1 MPTYNSNVGRDDAKA
16 LIPTQDIID
25 EIIQGAVKN
34 SKALQIMTRLP
45 NMTTKQA
52 KMPVLS
58 MLPEAYWVDGDTG
71 LKQTSK
77 AMWGNKFITAA
88 ELAVIIPIPEA
99 VLDDSSYDIWG
110 QIRPRIEEA
119 FGKKIDQAIFLGK
132 DKPTEWREGLIA
144 SIYNA
149 GAAVAPSTDNLYTQI
164 SNAMGKVEEDG
175 FEVNG
180 LVGGLGLKAAFRTG
194 LVDTTGQPLAN
205 SEVTGLARQFVDNG
219 AWDTTLAKFI
229 VGDFKQAVYSIRQ
242 EITFKILDQGVI
254 SDGSGNVV
262 LNLAQQD
269 CVALRAVMR
278 LGWEIPNPIN
288 AENPD
293 EATRFPFAL
302 VEPASPATTY
312 NVTFTVTDTSSDPV
326 QNVIV
331 TLAGQKKKTNAS
343 GQAVFKS
350 LGSATY
356 LYKAEKSGAETRYGE
371 VTVSSSAASVSILNF

>member
-1 MPTYNSNVGRDDAKA
+1 MPTYDSKISRTDAKA

-52 KMPVLS
+52 KMPILS
-58 MLPEAYWVDGDTG
+58 MLPEAYWVGGDTG

-77 AMWGNKFITAA
+77 AMWDNKFITAA

-99 VLDDSSYDIWG
+99 VLDDANYDIWG

-119 FGKKIDQAIFLGK
+119 FGKKIDEAIFLGK

-180 LVGGLGLKAAFRTG
+180 LVGGLGLKATFRTG
-194 LVDTTGQPLAN
+194 LVDTTGQPLN
-205 SEVTGLARQFVDNG
+205 STEITALSRQFVDNG
-219 AWDTTLAKFI
+219 AWDNTLAKFI
-229 VGDFKQAVYSIRQ
+229 VGDFTQAVYSIRQ

-254 SDGSGNVV
+254 TDGTGAVV

-288 AENPD
+288 AANGD
-293 EATRFPFAL
+293 ETTRFPFAL
-302 VEPASPATTY
+302 VEPASAATTY
-312 NVTFTVTDTSSDPV
+312 NVTFTVTDESSAAV
-326 QNVIV
+326 QNAVV
-331 TLAGQKKKTNAS
+331 TLAGQAKKTNSS
-343 GQAVFKS
+343 GVAVFKS
-350 LGSATY
+350 LGSSTY
-356 LYKAEKSGAETRYGE
+356 YYKVQKGDTVKYGE
-371 VTVSSSAASVSILNF
+371 VTVSSSNVSENVTDF